1 MVMKNFSPVQQDPR
15 SSVSVHDTF
24 YSIDTLLI
32 PTDEQVGLYVLAL
45 VPNSDT
51 NWFFT
56 GRE

>member
-1 MVMKNFSPVQQDPR
+1 MKNFSPVQQDPR